1 MSQEKGITTKRWSAT
16 RKKEVVIRLLRGER
30 GDEISREVGVPLS
43 TLEEWK
49 SKVIN
54 GVEGLL
60 RAHKSNPL
68 QDELDRAKRKIGELS
83 MENELLWK
91 RAKEKNPFPM
101 GKSKK

>member
-1 MSQEKGITTKRWSAT
+1 MSQEIEIPTKRWSAS
-16 RKKEVVIRLLRGER
+16 RKKEMVIRMLRGEK
-30 GDEISREVGVPLS
+30 GDDVSREIGVPLS

-49 SKVIN
+49 SKVID
-54 GVEGLL
+54 GMEILL
-60 RAHKSNPL
+60 KAHKGNPL

-91 RAKEKNPFPM
+91 RARQKNPFPL